1 MCLLGLMKFDL
12 LKWPT
17 IINFNIPDIWQTLPD
32 SQTITMKQNVQFQ
45 VRIFPELFQLD
56 QIHNM
61 GCCGD
66 IASVQKAPF
75 IPIFLILVMQV
86 RN

>member
-17 IINFNIPDIWQTLPD
+17 IINFNMPDIWQTLPD

-45 VRIFPELFQLD
+45 VRIFLELFQLD
-56 QIHNM
+56 QIHN
-61 GCCGD
+61 
-66 IASVQKAPF
+66 F
-75 IPIFLILVMQV
+75 IILRFLTCP
-86 RN
+86 